1 MVKRLLDAQ
10 ASDLSGLSAK
20 EKLESIK
27 LSEGRVLVT
36 ENIGAFPPIL
46 GDVSNAELATAMG
59 SDILLFNL
67 FDVDKNIINGIVSD
81 QPLKK
86 VKKLTNR
93 LIGVNLEPALEIDED
108 DDNFWKLTKGRL
120 ATLENV
126 QKLIDQ
132 EVDILVL
139 TANPGTGITN
149 TDLFNAIKKIKEK
162 FGDKII
168 IASGKMHS
176 AGSLTENG
184 ENLLS
189 EEVVVDFIK
198 AGTDIVMIPAPGTV
212 PGFDLENVK
221 KYVNLIHEYDKI
233 CLTAIGTSQEGADK
247 DTIRTIALNS
257 KMAGTDM
264 HHIGDS
270 GLSPGLAS
278 PENIMTYSF
287 AIKGKRHTFR
297 RIARRNY

>member
-36 ENIGAFPPIL
+36 ENIRAFPPIL

-67 FDVDKNIINGIVSD
+67 FDVDKKIINGIVSD

-86 VKKLTNR
+86 VKELTNR
-93 LIGVNLEPALEIDED
+93 LIGVNLEPALGIDED

-189 EEVVVDFIK
+189 EEVVIDFIK

-212 PGFDLENVK
+212 PGFDLEIVK